1 MMIGP
6 EPMTRTF
13 LISERL
19 GTHVLPDEFEKPV
32 VQELGIRGAR
42 PSLGME
48 LHRECRQRP
57 VPEAFH
63 GRVVQIYVRYLQR
76 SGNIRLNR
84 KPMFLCGDYHVAGGD
99 HADNL
104 VASAIAQSHLVYLDP
119 IEQCN

>member
-6 EPMTRTF
+6 EPMTRIF

-57 VPEAFH
+57 VPEPFH
-63 GRVVQIYVRYLQR
+63 GRVVQIYVRDLQR
-76 SGNIRLNR
+76 GGNIRLNR
-84 KPMFLCGDYHVAGGD
+84 KPMVLCGDYQAAGGVIADLLVDYALVKYILLPSD
-99 HADNL
+99 HSTTAR
-104 VASAIAQSHLVYLDP
+104 
-119 IEQCN
+119 

>member
-63 GRVVQIYVRYLQR
+63 GRVVQIYVRDLQR

-84 KPMFLCGDYHVAGGD
+84 KPMVLCGDHHAAVATSLTGW
-99 HADNL
+99 L
-104 VASAIAQSHLVYLDP
+104 L
-119 IEQCN
+119 

>member
-57 VPEAFH
+57 VPDPLHGAGVRLCVRDLAEREAKCGIPDRPGLVETARGGPRLARPRLDLR
-63 GRVVQIYVRYLQR
+63 GRR
-76 SGNIRLNR
+76 
-84 KPMFLCGDYHVAGGD
+84 
-99 HADNL
+99 
-104 VASAIAQSHLVYLDP
+104 
-119 IEQCN
+119 